1 MRLKSRPTAQWAL
14 VSWLFSLLT
23 LETLDSVAMFA
34 GGLAAALMEEAA
46 TWLVHGGALAFV
58 LAADTYFLLSRTF
71 VTFSSTLL
79 SFMRAHV
86 VSLAFGLVAGAVVID
101 SGLKFDM
108 RLFAPDFGTPLLRL
122 LSSDFVMSPMYFLA
136 LVMLVMFWAILYND
150 SYDLL
155 DDENSL
161 TLSPLSLLRQSI
173 LFMAGKSSRG
183 GHGRGGGRDGA
194 QPGGNVVVIDAL
206 PPPPPSRPRTR
217 SRGGDD
223 GCMHKEVDIAP
234 DGEDDNDHEY

>member
-1 MRLKSRPTAQWAL
+1 MRLNSRPTAQRDL

-23 LETLDSVAMFA
+23 LETLDSAAIFA
-34 GGLAAALMEEAA
+34 GGLAAALMEKAA

-58 LAADTYFLLSRTF
+58 LAADTYFLLSRSF
-71 VTFSSTLL
+71 VHTTLTFSLTLL

-86 VSLAFGLVAGAVVID
+86 VSLAFGLVVGAVVID

-155 DDENSL
+155 
-161 TLSPLSLLRQSI
+161 TMRI
-173 LFMAGKSSRG
+173 L
-183 GHGRGGGRDGA
+183 
-194 QPGGNVVVIDAL
+194 
-206 PPPPPSRPRTR
+206 
-217 SRGGDD
+217 
-223 GCMHKEVDIAP
+223 
-234 DGEDDNDHEY
+234 